1 LPQTAAEEIRE
12 ESKQSGPAEATMMS
26 DNKLLLYLRPSAS
39 GDEDVDY
46 TAPKTPSYCPPTDT
60 EEHMAEDK

>member
-1 LPQTAAEEIRE
+1 
-12 ESKQSGPAEATMMS
+12 MMS
-26 DNKLLLYLRPSAS
+26 DNELLLSTS

-60 EEHMAEDK
+60 EEHTAEEKQNDADVKASILNLR

>member
-1 LPQTAAEEIRE
+1 
-12 ESKQSGPAEATMMS
+12 MMS
-26 DNKLLLYLRPSAS
+26 DNELLLNTS

-60 EEHMAEDK
+60 EEHTAEEKQNDADVKACILNLR